1 MTREVRLRP
10 EAEQDLVE
18 AATWYEV
25 NQPGLG
31 QQFLDEV
38 QETLS
43 SISEQPLAYT
53 LVYRSV
59 RRALLSRFP
68 FGVFYVMSDPTLI
81 VVAVLHG
88 PPPALLERQAVAYEA
103 NAKPAFQAPGI
114 SPSKSAHNRLA
125 PSPRLPSRTGVSNGC
140 HSRGRGWPLRL
151 LSGRHV

>member
-88 PPPALLERQAVAYEA
+88 SRHPHSW
-103 NAKPAFQAPGI
+103 KG
-114 SPSKSAHNRLA
+114 RL
-125 PSPRLPSRTGVSNGC
+125 
-140 HSRGRGWPLRL
+140 
-151 LSGRHV
+151 

>member
-1 MTREVRLRP
+1 VTREVRLRP

-88 PPPALLERQAVAYEA
+88 SRHPRSW
-103 NAKPAFQAPGI
+103 KG
-114 SPSKSAHNRLA
+114 RL
-125 PSPRLPSRTGVSNGC
+125 
-140 HSRGRGWPLRL
+140 
-151 LSGRHV
+151 